1 MPDPNLGQRLTDV
14 CSSTNVMK
22 NLALSATWRSVLPD
36 VNITAFA
43 VDVDNAC
50 LWIASERL
58 NADADTEIDVYKRG
72 LPSES
77 YELEDVSVL
86 FECFTPRSL
95 LAHMADIH
103 R

>member
-1 MPDPNLGQRLTDV
+1 
-14 CSSTNVMK
+14 MK
-22 NLALSATWRSVLPD
+22 NIALSATWCSVIPD
-36 VNITAFA
+36 VNITNVA

-72 LPSES
+72 IPRES
-77 YELEDVSVL
+77 YELQEVSVL
-86 FECFTPRSL
+86 FTPLPPGISSRDRS
-95 LAHMADIH
+95 HDITDIH